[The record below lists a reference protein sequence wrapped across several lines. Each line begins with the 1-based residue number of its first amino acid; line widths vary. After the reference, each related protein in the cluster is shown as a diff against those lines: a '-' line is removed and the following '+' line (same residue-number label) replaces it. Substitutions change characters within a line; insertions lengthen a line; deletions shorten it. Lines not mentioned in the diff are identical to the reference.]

1 MQPMQIAAP
10 VSQPTVERRNKNNPS
25 TAEIE
30 AKLGRYASEY
40 LNEMLINSEDA
51 RNALAEEY
59 KKLHNSYQALVQWA
73 QLQKQKEPHLEQLLQ
88 SGLQSQ
94 AILQDPNLL
103 ANYHDRFF
111 REVVDVPQRDIE
123 RYRAILTQD
132 ELLRTWVSHYY
143 TNLYPELL
151 QGIAN
156 GTVPQTVV
164 DFNQAIDWNQS
175 FITAVN
181 PDGRPLDYGQIH
193 RLKLALVKEK
203 TDGRITET
211 LYTIRMGELERY
223 GDPAYESMRKVA
235 VQNMQKQ
242 NQQFTQQPQI
252 QQVQQQ
258 PVQYQQQAQVQQ
270 PQYQQQPQQINQNQ
284 PLQEQ
289 QLRPSFP
296 AIPQNG
302 MTNPMQ
308 GNGDVP
314 VYMRYMAMGGR

>member
-1 MQPMQIAAP
+1 MQQMQTVAP
-10 VSQPTVERRNKNNPS
+10 VNQPTVERRNKNNPT

-30 AKLGRYASEY
+30 AKLGRNASEY
-40 LNEMLINSEDA
+40 LNEQLINSEDA

-59 KKLHNSYQALVQWA
+59 KKLHNSYQSLVQWA
-73 QLQKQKEPHLEQLLQ
+73 QLQQQKEPHLEQLLQ

-94 AILQDPNLL
+94 AILQDPSLL
-103 ANYHDRFF
+103 ADYHDRYF
-111 REVVDVPQRDIE
+111 REVIDVPQRDIE
-123 RYRAILTQD
+123 RYRAILTED

-164 DFNQAIDWNQS
+164 DFNQAVDWNQS

-181 PDGRPLDYGQIH
+181 PDGRPLDYGQVH

-235 VQNMQKQ
+235 IQNMQQQ
-242 NQQFTQQPQI
+242 NQQFTQQPQV
-252 QQVQQQ
+252 QQV
-258 PVQYQQQAQVQQ
+258 
-270 PQYQQQPQQINQNQ
+270 QYQQQPQQINQNQ

-296 AIPQNG
+296 SIPQNN
-302 MTNPMQ
+302 MANPMQ
-308 GNGDVP
+308 GNNDIP
-314 VYMRYMAMGGR
+314 VYMRYAAMGGR

>member
-1 MQPMQIAAP
+1 MQTVAP
-10 VSQPTVERRNKNNPS
+10 ASQPTVERRNKNNPT

-30 AKLGRYASEY
+30 AKLGRNAAEY
-40 LNEMLINSEDA
+40 LNEQLINSEDA
-51 RNALAEEY
+51 RAALTEEY

-73 QLQKQKEPHLEQLLQ
+73 QLQKEKEPHLEQLLQ

-103 ANYHDRFF
+103 ANYHDRYF

-123 RYRAILTQD
+123 RYRAILTED
-132 ELLRTWVSHYY
+132 ELLRTWVAHYY

-151 QGIAN
+151 QGMAN

-181 PDGRPLDYGQIH
+181 PDGRPLDYGQVH
-193 RLKLALVKEK
+193 RLKMALVKAK
-203 TDGRITET
+203 TDGQIPET

-235 VQNMQKQ
+235 IQKMQQ
-242 NQQFTQQPQI
+242 
-252 QQVQQQ
+252 
-258 PVQYQQQAQVQQ
+258 QVQQ
-270 PQYQQQPQQINQNQ
+270 PQYQNQQIQYQQPQQIDQNQ

-296 AIPQNG
+296 SIPQNG

-308 GNGDVP
+308 SNGDVP
-314 VYMRYMAMGGR
+314 VYLRYAAMGGR

>member
-1 MQPMQIAAP
+1 MQIVAP
-10 VSQPTVERRNKNNPS
+10 ASQPTVERRNKNNPT

-30 AKLGRYASEY
+30 AKLGRNASEY
-40 LNEMLINSEDA
+40 LNEQLINSEDA
-51 RNALAEEY
+51 RTALAEEY
-59 KKLHNSYQALVQWA
+59 KKLHNSYQALIQWA

-103 ANYHDRFF
+103 ANYHDRYF

-123 RYRAILTQD
+123 RYRAILTED
-132 ELLRTWVSHYY
+132 ELLRTWVAHYY

-151 QGIAN
+151 QGMAN

-181 PDGRPLDYGQIH
+181 ADGRPLDYGQVH

-203 TDGRITET
+203 TDGRIPET

-235 VQNMQKQ
+235 VQKMQQQ
-242 NQQFTQQPQI
+242 NQS
-252 QQVQQQ
+252 
-258 PVQYQQQAQVQQ
+258 QVQQ
-270 PQYQQQPQQINQNQ
+270 PQQINQGQQPQAQYQQQPQQINQNQ

-296 AIPQNG
+296 SIPQNG

-308 GNGDVP
+308 GNSDIP
-314 VYMRYMAMGGR
+314 VYMRYAAMGGR